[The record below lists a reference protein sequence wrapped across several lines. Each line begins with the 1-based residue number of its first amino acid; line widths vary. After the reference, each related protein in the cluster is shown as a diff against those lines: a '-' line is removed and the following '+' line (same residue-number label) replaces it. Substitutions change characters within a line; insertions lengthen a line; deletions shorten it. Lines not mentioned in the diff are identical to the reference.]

1 MNEIVYMKNDEA
13 VCDSLQVAE
22 KFEKRHDRVL
32 RAIDNLLGTLP
43 KNGET
48 SKMFILSKRKADDGQ
63 FHRMYLMNRDLAVL
77 GVFLC
82 TYKTTNKR
90 W

>member
-43 KNGET
+43 KNG
-48 SKMFILSKRKADDGQ
+48 G
-63 FHRMYLMNRDLAVL
+63 DLKNV
-77 GVFLC
+77 
-82 TYKTTNKR
+82 YS
-90 W
+90 

>member
-43 KNGET
+43 KNGRPQKCLFLASE
-48 SKMFILSKRKADDGQ
+48 KLMMDNFIE
-63 FHRMYLMNRDLAVL
+63 
-77 GVFLC
+77 C
-82 TYKTTNKR
+82 I
-90 W
+90 